1 MSFRAVPESTSY
13 RDPASGEFFQRQGTV
28 SGSGRYEPIQTMEIR
43 YDRDLPFRSETL
55 PYIPGRDDKGSSPL
69 MNLFSSAVDKAQKW
83 KEFSAGSE
91 DYSQSGTDI
100 PSFSTGSGGAFAA
113 GSDFPGQGFGYQYQS
128 PSAVAQGIPVGQDP
142 RFPMSQEDFS
152 EIVNQNLDSRVRQP
166 IMLSPELQQRIRAT
180 RSRLGI
186 GPI

>member
-1 MSFRAVPESTSY
+1 MSFRALPESTSY
-13 RDPASGEFFQRQGTV
+13 RDPASGQFFQRQGTV

-43 YDRDLPFRSETL
+43 YDRDKPAQFVTL
-55 PYIPGRDDKGSSPL
+55 PYFPGKSEEGIELIRSD
-69 MNLFSSAVDKAQKW
+69 AVNKAQKW

-113 GSDFPGQGFGYQYQS
+113 GSDFPAQGFGYQYQS